1 MTQINFRSAGVSAR
15 VINLTGPTAIQPV
28 GIPAGVIGTSVKGPA
43 YVPVTVA
50 TTQDFTVVF
59 GLPDDNKAN
68 GPLAVGEWL
77 RNRQAATFLRVLGAG
92 RAQRRTQ
99 SGENQGRVEGA
110 GFVVGDQQPQTDGGL
125 DNNPYANVGGS
136 VGRLYFLNTFMSEAN
151 GSGFLTD
158 AGLSVQGTPMVRAVL
173 MAASGVIITL
183 SSSLSGTAN
192 PSSAP
197 AADLVATEVTVSGS
211 TLGTVN
217 LSGGRQE
224 FVLLLNGHK
233 GTDSLYPNFVT
244 ASFDIDAP
252 NYLGSVLNTDPLF
265 FEKAGHLLY
274 ADYSVHPSL
283 AVVTGSG
290 VVSASAPVVS
300 GGLAVGLEPI
310 VFLSTGSLVRNSG
323 STTTPSYENWEDR
336 FATPKSTWI
345 VSQKFGG
352 KPKNLF
358 RIHLLD
364 DGAWGNDQVKWSIE
378 NITPAINDV
387 NPYGTFDLL
396 VRRFNDTD
404 KKREVTEAWR
414 GLSLNPS
421 SDNYI
426 ARVVGDLHTFYN
438 FDAAEGSQKIVT
450 TGEYSN
456 QSKVIRVEVSAE
468 IENEE
473 IDSSALPMGF
483 RGVPHLV
490 TSGTAPLS
498 PLSTIVGSV
507 SASSV
512 LITGSSNP
520 AWNVVQMPIPFRSNL
535 NLGSVTSRRVDKGLY
550 WGVQFE
556 RKLSVDEPN
565 STTEAERSILGFTTF
580 YPKHQTDWLN
590 VVVSDNN
597 GVADSTANGI
607 LDADRFNNNLFTLE
621 NVRIVRNTST
631 NLADT
636 TQLVSW
642 SYVRAGNVT
651 TSGSFRALTADDLSD
666 ASVRQIAKFNGI
678 IQGGFDG
685 VRIFDEDT
693 ANLTNLAI
701 VEEMENTN
709 RGVSNGP
716 TVKAYDTALEIISD
730 DTETDIQLLTIPGI
744 RHNIITDRALQK
756 VEERFDA
763 MYIMD
768 IPEYDTMNSLVR
780 SSSQDLSVRFTANQ
794 HRDRG
799 LNTSFG
805 AVYFPDVIIRD
816 TLNNT
821 IRQVPP
827 SVAVL
832 GAFGLNDAIGFPW
845 FAPAGFAR
853 GALQTTEEASI
864 PLSRDNMD
872 ALQDVKINPL
882 VSFAGSDGVVVWGQ
896 RTLLASDSALERVN
910 VRRLLIQLRRDVRRV
925 ARRFVFEPGRAET
938 LARFSQ
944 LVNPILKRVQDQRGV
959 ERFLVRIDTTTTTQA
974 DIENKTIRGKIFLVP
989 TKTLEFLSIDFVVT
1003 NQGNFVTSA

>member
-1 MTQINFRSAGVSAR
+1 MTQIDFNSAGVSAQ
-15 VINLTGPTAIQPV
+15 VINLTGPTAIQAV

-43 YVPVTVA
+43 FVPVTVA

-59 GLPDDNKAN
+59 GLPEDHKAN

-77 RNRQAATFLRVLGAG
+77 RNRQSATYLKVLGVGQAKK
-92 RAQRRTQ
+92 RTS
-99 SGENQGRVEGA
+99 SGNNLGKVESA
-110 GFVVGDQQPQTDGGL
+110 GFVVGDQQPQAGGAL
-125 DNNPYANVGGS
+125 GNNPYANTGS
-136 VGRLYFLNTFMSEAN
+136 VAGGGPLGRLYFLNTFMSESN
-151 GSGFLTD
+151 GSGFLTE
-158 AGLSVQGTPMVRAVL
+158 AGLPGQGVPMVRAVL
-173 MAASGVIITL
+173 MAASGVLVTL
-183 SSSLSGTAN
+183 SSSILGSGAPSAN
-192 PSSAP
+192 HIAGV
-197 AADLVATEVTVSGS
+197 DITSGS
-211 TLGTVN
+211 SLGAVK

-233 GTDSLYPNFVT
+233 GTDVLYPNVIT

-252 NYLGSVLNTDPLF
+252 NYLGNALNSDPLLL
-265 FEKAGHLLY
+265 EKAGYVLY
-274 ADYSVHPSL
+274 ADYSVHPNL
-283 AVVTGSG
+283 AVITGSGIVNTAGERVTGS
-290 VVSASAPVVS
+290 
-300 GGLAVGLEPI
+300 LALGLEP
-310 VFLSTGSLVRNSG
+310 VAFLSTGSLVRNSG
-323 STTTPSYENWEDR
+323 STVAPSYENWEDR
-336 FATPKSTWI
+336 YETPKSTWI

-364 DGAWGNDQVKWSIE
+364 DGAWGNDKVKWSIE

-396 VRRFNDTD
+396 VRRYNDTD
-404 KKREVTEAWR
+404 KRREVSEAWR

-426 ARVVGDLHTFYN
+426 ARVIGDLHTFFN
-438 FDAAEGSQKIVT
+438 FDANEGSQKIVS
-450 TGEYSN
+450 TGEYPN
-456 QSKVIRVEVSAE
+456 QSKVIRVE
-468 IENEE
+468 
-473 IDSSALPMGF
+473 IDPSVDNLELDPGALPLGF

-490 TSGTAPLS
+490 TSGTAPLAALGAAVAS
-498 PLSTIVGSV
+498 GTLSTGSV
-507 SASSV
+507 D
-512 LITGSSNP
+512 P
-520 AWNVVQMPIPFRSNL
+520 AWKVVQMPIPYRKNL
-535 NLGSVTSRRVDKGLY
+535 NLGSVTSRRVDKGFY

-565 STTEAERSILGFTTF
+565 STTEPERSILGFTTF
-580 YPKHQTDWLN
+580 YPVHQADWLN

-597 GVADSTANGI
+597 GVQDTTQTGI

-621 NVRIVRNTST
+621 NVRIVQNTST
-631 NLADT
+631 LLADT

-642 SYVRAGNVT
+642 SYVRAGNIA
-651 TSGSFRALTADDLSD
+651 TSGVFRALTAADLSD
-666 ASVRQIAKFNGI
+666 SSVRQVSKFNGI

-685 VRIFDEDT
+685 VRIFNENT

-701 VEEMENTN
+701 VEEMDNTS
-709 RGVSNGP
+709 RGVSSGP
-716 TVKAYDTALEIISD
+716 TVKAFDTALDIMVD
-730 DTETDIQLLTIPGI
+730 DSETDIQLLTIPGV
-744 RHNIITDRALQK
+744 RHEIITDRALQK

-768 IPEYDTMNSLVR
+768 IPEYDTLNTLVTA
-780 SSSQDLSVRFTANQ
+780 SSQDLSVRFTANQ

-853 GALQTTEEASI
+853 GALQTTQEAAL

-872 ALQDVKINPL
+872 ALQDVKVNPL
-882 VSFAGSDGVVVWGQ
+882 VTFAGSEGVVVWGQ

-910 VRRLLIQLRRDVRRV
+910 VRRLLIQVRRDVRRI

-944 LVNPILKRVQDQRGV
+944 LVNPILKRVQDQKGV
-959 ERFLVRIDTTTTTQA
+959 ERFLVRIDTTTTTPA
-974 DIENKTIRGKIFLVP
+974 DIENRTIRGKIFLVP